1 MSGWQSVFSFN
12 IRGRLPAGFFVFHEE
27 EDKHDAENV
36 VQLGG
41 SRDARS
47 RGRSFRRGPLSHC
60 CFLRP
65 SRGHGPGKGDWHH
78 ADASRHRPCGGR
90 VPWNSVRRAAGR
102 RSPLETR
109 GSREKLD
116 WCPERRVARGAVPAA
131 RRGIGR
137 LPLRRYL
144 PPGRHEVG
152 REASGCR
159 VSPWRREYHGKRF
172 SAGSVAA
179 RGGIRCDR
187 GGGPVSAWGAWVP
200 VAPRIR
206 GSLGELRDHRYRGSA
221 PLGEKDDRGLR
232 RRSGSRDPHGRV
244 LRRHRCLP
252 DARGPESEGALPSGG
267 DSVRHLRL

>member
-1 MSGWQSVFSFN
+1 MTRKTWFSWVAAGMLGLAAGVSGAAPSVTVASSAPVADTVQGKVTG
-12 IRGRLPAGFFVFHEE
+12 ITRTLPGTDLA
-27 EDKHDAENV
+27 
-36 VQLGG
+36 
-41 SRDARS
+41 
-47 RGRSFRRGPLSHC
+47 
-60 CFLRP
+60 
-65 SRGHGPGKGDWHH
+65 
-78 ADASRHRPCGGR
+78 ADAFLGIPYAE
-90 VPWNSVRRAAGR
+90 PPGR

-187 GGGPVSAWGAWVP
+187 GGGPVSAWGAWGSCRSP
-200 VAPRIR
+200 NSGKPRGTSRSPISR
-206 GSLGELRDHRYRGSA
+206 KRSA
-221 PLGEKDDRGLR
+221 G
-232 RRSGSRDPHGRV
+232 
-244 LRRHRCLP
+244 
-252 DARGPESEGALPSGG
+252 
-267 DSVRHLRL
+267 

>member
-1 MSGWQSVFSFN
+1 MTRKTWFSW
-12 IRGRLPAGFFVFHEE
+12 
-27 EDKHDAENV
+27 
-36 VQLGG
+36 GG

-172 SAGSVAA
+172 ARIRRGSRAESGVIVVAVQYRLGALGFLSLPNSGKPRGTSRSPISRKRSAG
-179 RGGIRCDR
+179 
-187 GGGPVSAWGAWVP
+187 
-200 VAPRIR
+200 
-206 GSLGELRDHRYRGSA
+206 
-221 PLGEKDDRGLR
+221 
-232 RRSGSRDPHGRV
+232 
-244 LRRHRCLP
+244 
-252 DARGPESEGALPSGG
+252 
-267 DSVRHLRL
+267 